1 MGYTSHHTAIVDN
14 VATIGERTKIWHW
27 THISGGAI
35 IGSNCVLGQN
45 IFVGNNAV
53 VGNNVK
59 IQNNVSVFD
68 NVIIKDKVFCGP
80 SVVFTNVYNPRSEI
94 NRKSEYKYTII
105 NEGATLGANSTLVC
119 GISIGKYAF
128 VGAGSVVNRDVPD
141 FSLVVGVPARQI
153 GWVSVYG
160 EQLNIP
166 LSGNAE
172 VVCKKSNQRYIL
184 DGSTLSSRE
193 I

>member
-14 VATIGERTKIWHW
+14 GATIGERTKIWHW

-94 NRKSEYKYTII
+94 NRKSEFKYTII
-105 NEGATLGANSTLVC
+105 N
-119 GISIGKYAF
+119 K
-128 VGAGSVVNRDVPD
+128 
-141 FSLVVGVPARQI
+141 
-153 GWVSVYG
+153 
-160 EQLNIP
+160 
-166 LSGNAE
+166 
-172 VVCKKSNQRYIL
+172 
-184 DGSTLSSRE
+184 
-193 I
+193 

>member
-14 VATIGERTKIWHW
+14 GATIGERTKIWHW